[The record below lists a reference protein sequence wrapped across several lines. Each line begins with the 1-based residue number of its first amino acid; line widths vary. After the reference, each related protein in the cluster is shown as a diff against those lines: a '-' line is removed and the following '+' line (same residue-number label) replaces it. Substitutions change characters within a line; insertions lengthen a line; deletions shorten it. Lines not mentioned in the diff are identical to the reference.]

1 MESHPLRVVAMGP
14 NDTLVSVHREL
25 GHRGS
30 AILVWDRTL
39 KVVLV
44 SQSASKIARVISRL
58 VDAGVLDPW
67 QKVYPQGIYGLLR
80 HQIKSNTHK
89 GWLAERCSL
98 QEAPR
103 RLALVRKEGHAQAAI
118 VCSYPQLWEVT
129 RGEAG

>member
-1 MESHPLRVVAMGP
+1 MDGYCGGGWGP
-14 NDTLVSVHREL
+14 TFECHDEIQRFF
-25 GHRGS
+25 
-30 AILVWDRTL
+30 
-39 KVVLV
+39 
-44 SQSASKIARVISRL
+44 SKIFFRGKSERNLLTLISRL